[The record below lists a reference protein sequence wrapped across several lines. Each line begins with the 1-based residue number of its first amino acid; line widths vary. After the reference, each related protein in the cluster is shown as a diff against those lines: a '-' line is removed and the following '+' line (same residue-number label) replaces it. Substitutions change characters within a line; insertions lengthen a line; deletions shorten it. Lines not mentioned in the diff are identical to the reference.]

1 MANRPGL
8 WAKLADYLG
17 FGPEEEEYFE
27 DSAGQEAAAE
37 EEWQAEIK
45 RPTERKNVVPITA
58 IPPKQAPFKVLV
70 VEPRSFEEV
79 QTIVDQMR
87 ARRPI
92 ILNLEALD
100 KDLAQKIL
108 NFLNGAIYALGGET
122 QRVAQGIFFFAPQ
135 GVDISTMG
143 RGLTGQAIGGG
154 SVDLPSAV
162 LERLTGVAE
171 RDALL
176 GPTEA
181 KSGGD
186 LRGLRDRTEGAP
198 EERSFDPG
206 LIARATGRDRTAK
219 ETNRFDWRNS

>member
-1 MANRPGL
+1 MANKPGL
-8 WAKLADYLG
+8 WAKLVDYLG
-17 FGPEEEEYFE
+17 FGPEEEEW
-27 DSAGQEAAAE
+27 QEEEEVAAESAAAE
-37 EEWQAEIK
+37 EEWPADIK
-45 RPTERKNVVPITA
+45 RSTERKNVVPITA
-58 IPPKQAPFKVLV
+58 VPPKQAPFKVLV

-92 ILNLEALD
+92 ILNLESLD

-154 SVDLPSAV
+154 SVDLPTEV
-162 LERLTGVAE
+162 LERLTGAAE
-171 RDALL
+171 RESIL
-176 GPTEA
+176 GPVESKPFIA
-181 KSGGD
+181 G
-186 LRGLRDRTEGAP
+186 
-198 EERSFDPG
+198 ERPAFDPG
-206 LIARATGRDRTAK
+206 LLARATGRDQKTERNL
-219 ETNRFDWRNS
+219 NRFDWRN